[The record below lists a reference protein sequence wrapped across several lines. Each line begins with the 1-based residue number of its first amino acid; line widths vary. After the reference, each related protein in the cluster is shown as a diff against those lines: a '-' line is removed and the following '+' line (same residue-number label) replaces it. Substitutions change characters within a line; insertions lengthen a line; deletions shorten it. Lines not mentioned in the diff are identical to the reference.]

1 MKQNRIQVILPD
13 GIVEKFDK
21 EAKNQKRSKSNLAR
35 KYIVEGLTKDDKLTE
50 K

>member
-13 GIVEKFDK
+13 GVMEKFVK
-21 EAKNQKRSKSNLAR
+21 QAKKHNRPKSNLAR
-35 KYIVEGLTKDDKLTE
+35 LYILQGLAKDEDIK